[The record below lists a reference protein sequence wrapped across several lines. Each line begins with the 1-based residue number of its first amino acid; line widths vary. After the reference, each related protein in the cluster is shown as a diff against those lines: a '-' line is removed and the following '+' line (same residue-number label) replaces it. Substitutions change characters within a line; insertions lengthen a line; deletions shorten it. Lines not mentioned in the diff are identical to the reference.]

1 MARIEGP
8 AHRRRVVH
16 MGFWIIAALLALSMG
31 FAGCFRWKTPVAE
44 APMALL
50 DESQYPTFSDDESRS
65 GLLEAIDASL
75 GVLSK
80 MPDQATQSF
89 GKDTYT
95 VSWIRNSLAVFRK
108 FLESAPTAEAID
120 RFVQAHYRVYRSAGS
135 DGEGRVLFTGYY
147 EPEIDGCLLPQ
158 PGCETPVYG
167 VPADLV
173 RIDLGAFSTR
183 FSGEKIVG
191 RVIGHTVVPYWERR
205 DIENPAVFRSEV
217 DVLAWV
223 RDPVA
228 FFFLQVQGSG
238 KIRLPSG
245 ERISI
250 HYAAS
255 NGRPYRSIG
264 KLMLDEGIFAAG
276 EVSMQ
281 GIRRYLQDHP
291 ERVPE
296 ILQANPSYVFFE
308 KVPAGP
314 LGSLGVPLTAC
325 RSIALDHRI
334 FPKGGLAYIRTRKP
348 ARNPAADHPASD
360 GKMSPDWIPFG
371 RFVLVQDTGG
381 AITGP
386 GRADLFCGSGPEAE
400 WVAGHLQHPG
410 ELFFLVLKPSGSEAA
425 APGPANPSPLP
436 GKKV

>member
-1 MARIEGP
+1 MTKRAESGSGAAWQMGCWMA
-8 AHRRRVVH
+8 AL
-16 MGFWIIAALLALSMG
+16 LLALSMG
-31 FAGCFRWKTPVAE
+31 FAGCFRWKAPVAE
-44 APMALL
+44 GPMVLL
-50 DESQYPTFSDDESRS
+50 DESQSPVFSDDENGTG
-65 GLLEAIDASL
+65 GLLDAIDASL
-75 GVLSK
+75 GALSR
-80 MPDQATQSF
+80 MPDQATQTF

-95 VSWIRNSLAVFRK
+95 VSWVRTSLSVFRK
-108 FLESAPTAEAID
+108 FLQSAPTAEAID
-120 RFVQAHYRVYRSAGS
+120 RFVQTHYRVYRSVGS
-135 DGEGRVLFTGYY
+135 DAEGKVLFTGYY
-147 EPEIDGCLLPQ
+147 EPEIDGCLSPE

-173 RIDLGAFSTR
+173 RIDLGAFSPR
-183 FSGEKIVG
+183 FSEEKIVG
-191 RVIGHTVVPYWERR
+191 RVAGHHVVPYWERR

-223 RDPVA
+223 KDPVA

-276 EVSMQ
+276 QVSMQ
-281 GIRRYLQDHP
+281 GIRRYLQAHP

-308 KVPAGP
+308 KVSAGP
-314 LGSLGVPLTAC
+314 IGSLGVPLTTC

-334 FPKGGLAYIRTRKP
+334 FPKGGLAYIRTVKP
-348 ARNPAADHPASD
+348 ARIPVADDPVPGD
-360 GKMSPDWIPFG
+360 EEIPTKWVPFG
-371 RFVLVQDTGG
+371 RFVLAQDTGG
-381 AITGP
+381 AIRGP
-386 GRADLFCGSGPEAE
+386 GRADLFCGSGPEAD
-400 WVAGHLQHPG
+400 WLAGHLQHPG
-410 ELFFLVLKPSGSEAA
+410 VLYFLVL
-425 APGPANPSPLP
+425 NPSVSEPAATGP
-436 GKKV
+436 E

>member
-1 MARIEGP
+1 MTKRAESGSGGARRLGCWMA
-8 AHRRRVVH
+8 AL
-16 MGFWIIAALLALSMG
+16 LLALSMG
-31 FAGCFRWKTPVAE
+31 FAGCYIWKAPVVE
-44 APMALL
+44 RPMVLL
-50 DESQYPTFSDDESRS
+50 DESRYPAFSDDENLP
-65 GLLEAIDASL
+65 GLIDAIDASL
-75 GVLSK
+75 GALSK
-80 MPDQATQSF
+80 MPDQATQTF

-95 VSWIRNSLAVFRK
+95 VSWIRTSLAVFRQ
-108 FLESAPTAEAID
+108 FLQTAPSAEAID
-120 RFVQAHYRVYRSAGS
+120 RFVRTRFRVYRSVGS
-135 DGEGRVLFTGYY
+135 DAAGRVLFTGYY
-147 EPEIDGCLLPQ
+147 ESEIDGCLSPQ

-167 VPADLV
+167 VPENLV
-173 RIDLGAFSTR
+173 RIDLGAFSPR

-191 RVIGHTVVPYWERR
+191 RVAGHTVVPYWERR
-205 DIENPAVFRSEV
+205 DIENPEVFGAEV

-276 EVSMQ
+276 QVSMQ

-314 LGSLGVPLTAC
+314 IGSLGVPLTTY

-348 ARNPAADHPASD
+348 AQIPEADKPVSGAQE
-360 GKMSPDWIPFG
+360 KSPEWVPLG

-386 GRADLFCGSGPEAE
+386 GRADLFCGSGPDAE

-410 ELFFLVLKPSGSEAA
+410 ELYFLVL
-425 APGPANPSPLP
+425 NPSVSDVPKT
-436 GKKV
+436 GK